1 MKGIILAGGTGSR
14 LYPITRVVSKQLLP
28 VYDKPMIYFPL
39 TALMLS
45 GIRDIQIIT
54 TKEHQQAFQTLLGN
68 GHQWGINISWCVQ
81 NEPNGI
87 AEAFILSENFIGD
100 DHCALALGD
109 NILFGNGLVDLLQ
122 SVMKPKSGATV
133 FAYRVKDPENY
144 GVVSFNDKGMG
155 IGIEEKPK
163 HPKSNYALIGLYC
176 YDNSVVKIARDV
188 KPTLNNEKHI
198 TDINNNYL
206 KQGSLHVQRLGRG
219 YAWLDAGTVESLHNA
234 AAFVRSVESR
244 QGIKIACP
252 EEIAWRMGYITSQD
266 LNALAENLMS
276 SGYGHYLQEILH
288 EDNKKYDIVD

>member
-39 TALMLS
+39 TNLMLS

-81 NEPNGI
+81 DDPNGI
-87 AEAFILSENFIGD
+87 AEAFILSEDFIGD
-100 DHCALALGD
+100 DHCTLALGD
-109 NILFGNGLVDLLQ
+109 NILFGNGLVGLLQ

-133 FAYRVKDPENY
+133 FAYRVKDPKNY
-144 GVVSFNDKGMG
+144 GVVSFDEKDIG
-155 IGIEEKPK
+155 IDIEEKPK

-176 YDNSVVKIARDV
+176 YDNSVVKIARDI

-198 TDINNNYL
+198 TDINNHYL
-206 KQGSLHVQRLGRG
+206 KQGNLHVQRLGRG

-252 EEIAWRMGYITSQD
+252 EEISWRMGYITSKD
-266 LNALAENLMS
+266 LNALAKNLMS
-276 SGYGHYLQEILH
+276 SGYGQYLQEILL
-288 EDNKKYDIVD
+288 EDNKKYDIVN

>member
-39 TALMLS
+39 TNLMLS

-81 NEPNGI
+81 DDPNGI
-87 AEAFILSENFIGD
+87 AEAFILSEDFIGD
-100 DHCALALGD
+100 DHCTLALGD
-109 NILFGNGLVDLLQ
+109 NILFGNGLVGLLQ

-144 GVVSFNDKGMG
+144 GVVSFDEKG
-155 IGIEEKPK
+155 IGIDIEEKPQ

-176 YDNSVVKIARDV
+176 YDNSVVKIARDI

-198 TDINNNYL
+198 TDINNHYL
-206 KQGSLHVQRLGRG
+206 KQGNLHVQRLGRG

-252 EEIAWRMGYITSQD
+252 EEISWRMGYITSKD
-266 LNALAENLMS
+266 LNALAKNLMS
-276 SGYGHYLQEILH
+276 SGYGQYLQEILL
-288 EDNKKYDIVD
+288 ENNKKYDIVN

>member
-39 TALMLS
+39 TTLMLS

-81 NEPNGI
+81 DEPNGI
-87 AEAFILSENFIGD
+87 AEAFILSEDFIGD
-100 DHCALALGD
+100 DHCTLALGD
-109 NILFGNGLVDLLQ
+109 NILFGNGLVGLLQ
-122 SVMKPKSGATV
+122 SIMKPTLGATV

-144 GVVSFNDKGMG
+144 GVVSFNNEGLG
-155 IGIEEKPK
+155 IDIEEKPK

-176 YDNSVVKIARDV
+176 YDNNVVKIARDV

-198 TDINNNYL
+198 TDINNHYL
-206 KQGSLHVQRLGRG
+206 KQGNLHVQSLGRG

-234 AAFVRSVESR
+234 SAFVRSVESR

-252 EEIAWRMGYITSQD
+252 EEIAWRMGYITDSD
-266 LNALAENLMS
+266 LNILAENLIS
-276 SGYGHYLQEILH
+276 SGYGHYLKEILL
-288 EDNKKYDIVD
+288 EDRKKYDIIN

>member
-39 TALMLS
+39 TTLMLS

-87 AEAFILSENFIGD
+87 AEAFVLSENFIGD

-109 NILFGNGLVDLLQ
+109 NILFGNGLTRLLQ
-122 SVMKPKSGATV
+122 TYKQPRSGATV

-144 GVVSFNDKGMG
+144 GVISFDEKGLG
-155 IGIEEKPK
+155 TEVEEKPDK
-163 HPKSNYALIGLYC
+163 PKTNYALIGLYY
-176 YDNSVVKIARDV
+176 YDNQVVKIARDV
-188 KPTLNNEKHI
+188 KPGLNNEKHI
-198 TDINNNYL
+198 TDINKKYL
-206 KQGSLHVQRLGRG
+206 ELGQLHVEQLGRG
-219 YAWLDAGTVESLHNA
+219 YAWLDAGTVDSLHNA
-234 AAFVRSVESR
+234 SAFVRSVESR

-252 EEIAWRMGYITSQD
+252 EEIAWRMGYITSQ
-266 LNALAENLMS
+266 NLAELADNLMA
-276 SGYGHYLQEILH
+276 SGYGNYLWEILN
-288 EDNKKYDIVD
+288 ETKENK